1 MLILCLYLAPVAL
14 LHLINLLDNETM
26 AQELGRGEM
35 HNSWKEIY
43 NSKMNFINSEL
54 NFKNET
60 RKIKTRDIHNSKKG
74 IHK

>member
-1 MLILCLYLAPVAL
+1 VL
-14 LHLINLLDNETM
+14 
-26 AQELGRGEM
+26 EM

-43 NSKMNFINSEL
+43 ISKMNFINPEL
-54 NFKNET
+54 NFKT

>member
-1 MLILCLYLAPVAL
+1 VL
-14 LHLINLLDNETM
+14 
-26 AQELGRGEM
+26 EM

-43 NSKMNFINSEL
+43 ISKMSFINPEL

-60 RKIKTRDIHNSKKG
+60 RKMKTKYINNSKKG

>member
-1 MLILCLYLAPVAL
+1 MLAFAGFEPRTAAL
-14 LHLINLLDNETM
+14 WSVL
-26 AQELGRGEM
+26 EM

-43 NSKMNFINSEL
+43 ISKMNFINPEL

-60 RKIKTRDIHNSKKG
+60 RKIKTRDIYNPKKG

>member
-1 MLILCLYLAPVAL
+1 
-14 LHLINLLDNETM
+14 M